1 MKKVAVF
8 TGSRAEFG
16 LQLPLLNELKESKN
30 IDLTLLIGASHID
43 QEYGLTINEVKEYGF
58 DSNYLI
64 DFKHESENLINN
76 SLTISN
82 GVELVAHALREINP
96 DLFIVYAD
104 RYEGFAALIAS
115 TQMGIITA
123 HFEGGDITEGGTFDD
138 SVRHAMTKLAHIHFT
153 TNKEA
158 SKRIEQM
165 GEEKEN
171 IFTVGLPSVDLIL
184 DNQFT
189 SEGEINKKYNLEN
202 IENIIIFTQH
212 PIPIEKDTISKEFQA
227 IENSFKRLKKGNLR
241 IICTYPNSDIGGKE
255 IIHILRGWENNYEFI
270 DLYESLGRK
279 DFHGLLNLNNTLSSK
294 RVCYVGNSSAG
305 IKETPALKCPS
316 VIIGDRQLGRLHS
329 TNVLFSK
336 VDEVDILNNI
346 EYVFKNEEFIN
357 KCKTSINPYGDG
369 TMAKKSLKIIE
380 NLNLNKQ
387 LLKKVFID
395 I

>member
-43 QEYGLTINEVKEYGF
+43 EEYGLTINEVKGYGF

-82 GVELVAHALREINP
+82 GIELVAHALREVNP

-104 RYEGFAALIAS
+104 RYEGFAALIAA

-153 TNKEA
+153 TNEEA

-165 GEEKEN
+165 GEKKDN

-184 DNQFT
+184 NKQFT
-189 SEGEINKKYNLEN
+189 SEEELDKKYKLKDS
-202 IENIIIFTQH
+202 ENIIIFTQH
-212 PIPIEKDTISKEFQA
+212 PIPIEKDAINKEFQA
-227 IENSFKRLKKGNLR
+227 IENSFKRLKKENLR

-255 IIHILRGWENNYEFI
+255 IIKILREWEENYDFI
-270 DLYESLGRK
+270 FVYESLGRN
-279 DFHGLLNLNNTLSSK
+279 DFHGLLNLNNTSSGK
-294 RVCYVGNSSAG
+294 KVCYVGNSSAG

-329 TNVLFSK
+329 SNVLFSR
-336 VDEVDILNNI
+336 VDDEDILNKI
-346 EYVFKNEEFIN
+346 EYVFENEEFIN
-357 KCKTSINPYGDG
+357 ECKESVNPYGDG
-369 TMAKKSLKIIE
+369 TMAKKSIKIIE
-380 NLNLNKQ
+380 DLELNKE

-395 I
+395 Q

>member
-43 QEYGLTINEVKEYGF
+43 EEYGLTINEVKGYGF

-82 GVELVAHALREINP
+82 GIELVAHALREVNP

-104 RYEGFAALIAS
+104 RYEGFAALIAA

-153 TNKEA
+153 TNEEA

-165 GEEKEN
+165 GEEKDN

-184 DNQFT
+184 NKQFT
-189 SEGEINKKYNLEN
+189 SEEELDKKYKLKDS
-202 IENIIIFTQH
+202 ENIIIFTQH
-212 PIPIEKDTISKEFQA
+212 PIPIEKDAINKEFQA
-227 IENSFKRLKKGNLR
+227 IENSFKRLKKENLR

-255 IIHILRGWENNYEFI
+255 IIKILREWEKNYDFI
-270 DLYESLGRK
+270 FVYESLGRK
-279 DFHGLLNLNNTLSSK
+279 DFHGLLNLNNTSSRK
-294 RVCYVGNSSAG
+294 KVCYVGNSSAG

-316 VIIGDRQLGRLHS
+316 VIIGDRQLKRLHS
-329 TNVLFSK
+329 TNILFSR
-336 VDEVDILNNI
+336 VDEDDILNKI
-346 EYVFKNEEFIN
+346 EYVFENEDFIN
-357 KCKTSINPYGDG
+357 KCKESVNPYGDG
-369 TMAKKSLKIIE
+369 TMAKKSIKIIE
-380 NLNLNKQ
+380 NLDLNKQ

-395 I
+395 K